1 MPVKTEDKSTFDKR
15 VGRIDPDFNPSA
27 LRRWWTKP
35 RRKKRVPLARTSMV
49 IVFCYC
55 AMTVTKVVMEQELG
69 PQGYDAKVARL
80 SAGGDTSKIAAKLL
94 WRDPVM
100 AYVQQKI

>member
-1 MPVKTEDKSTFDKR
+1 MA
-15 VGRIDPDFNPSA
+15 INPSA

-35 RRKKRVPLARTSMV
+35 KAKKRVPMARLSMV
-49 IVFCYC
+49 LVFFYC

-69 PQGYDAKVARL
+69 PNGYDAKVARL
-80 SAGGDTSKIAAKLL
+80 AAGSDTSKIAAKLL

-100 AYVQQKI
+100 AYVQTKI